1 MADDGAADGSTCSTE
16 TTDGGGVV
24 VYSDI
29 TNETV
34 DCTFFFGRIVL
45 LFTDEDGEHNAD
57 DAITTNE

>member
-1 MADDGAADGSTCSTE
+1 MIN
-16 TTDGGGVV
+16 DGGGGGGGVVVVVVV

-45 LFTDEDGEHNAD
+45 LFTDEDGEHD
-57 DAITTNE
+57 DANEAITTNE